1 MRSTQVLENYLNLPH
16 RGGRRHAP
24 SPFPFCHL
32 CHASW
37 LPPRQKGKR
46 DTRMKANPLL
56 SLGCGK
62 EDYSCVTNTIAA
74 TLLPQLG
81 YTTREKSV
89 CQRLAINTKSF
100 CNGHQMPHHPSLL
113 RVMHLCIP
121 PFYTHTHT
129 HTHTHS
135 HSHLFLLLL
144 PPPPHPHTHTHLY
157 LLEVDGFFDDLVILR

>member
-100 CNGHQMPHHPSLL
+100 CNGHQMPHHPFLL
-113 RVMHLCIP
+113 HVMHLCVP
-121 PFYTHTHT
+121 PSFPPHP
-129 HTHTHS
+129 HTHS
-135 HSHLFLLLL
+135 HIYLFLLLL
-144 PPPPHPHTHTHLY
+144 PPFPLPPHHTHTY
-157 LLEVDGFFDDLVILR
+157 LFLPPPPL